1 MTNDVDG
8 TEVPSQVTKNESD
21 VLMNVFKSYMSRM
34 EDNDSTVDALSIVKT
49 FFEEGKQKLNIRV
62 VVISLEEVTD
72 LTPELLSLYVEQVD
86 VLEIVPDAGYKIR
99 YSLYIDGQISDQKSS
114 HHTIKDPSLLA
125 ASSSHFLRT
134 STTGSDLDSFVI
146 INRPEV
152 NSLFVETITGAL
164 GCPFFLFFKTI
175 IYNQSVLRLENAA
188 EKCFVPDQGSLAEWN
203 RAHVIGAQV
212 LEMNEVGL
220 VVGEVKLNL
229 ERAIVDDQTTA
240 QSTDFDHR
248 VLLVSYFSLPTSLV
262 STQRLNY
269 WHQFL
274 SKMAEEDDK
283 PLEVVWL
290 SATSRA
296 AHLPRNRVVKDRGNH
311 LVSPDFRQT
320 LAQAVATG
328 VPTLGMSWQDFVKK
342 EVQHWED
349 SFDTVI
355 ISVGP
360 FGYLELGEFFKE
372 LWDCQIII
380 DFRDPYSRDP
390 RMVFSRQQREWLEG
404 HEKRSVA
411 CVEAIVSV
419 NSQCLE
425 LIAPEVETKRI
436 IVNNGYDDSVVDR
449 AYRSNASLGKGN
461 KSIKLVYCGTI
472 FRDLGLENLL
482 EALNPEKH
490 QLLHFG
496 RDQTA
501 NKSVNSEMLE
511 SKGFI
516 ADKSQLVHELQS
528 CDAGILRLGGE
539 STTSTTKIFDYIACD
554 LDIIIITDGKA
565 QSGAVHEM
573 TAGLDGVYWLPN
585 DPKVLKEFMNTYSPR
600 RKSRPERESF
610 SRRHQTSLLL
620 ELILDD

>member
-8 TEVPSQVTKNESD
+8 TEVPSQVTKNESG

-34 EDNDSTVDALSIVKT
+34 EGNDSTVDALSIVKT

-134 STTGSDLDSFVI
+134 SMTGSDLDNFLI

-152 NSLFVETITGAL
+152 NPVFVETITGAL
-164 GCPFFLFFKTI
+164 GRPFFLFFKTV

-188 EKCFVPDQGSLAEWN
+188 ERCFVPDQESLVAWN
-203 RAHVIGAQV
+203 RVHIIEAQV
-212 LEMNEVGL
+212 LGFAEAGLIAEEVRA
-220 VVGEVKLNL
+220 NL
-229 ERAIVDDQTTA
+229 EKETVGDQVTLQPTE
-240 QSTDFDHR
+240 FDHR
-248 VLLVSYFSLPTSLV
+248 VLVVSYFSLPTSLV

-390 RMVFSRQQREWLEG
+390 RMVFSRQQREWLEW

-496 RDQTA
+496 RDQTV

-620 ELILDD
+620 ELILND